1 MNQLRNYIR
10 LMRVKHYIKNILIFM
25 PLFFAGKIY
34 DWNELSVA
42 VTGFFAFCCVSS
54 SVYIF
59 NDLIDLEKDRRHP
72 TKKYRPI
79 ASGQVSVKQAVG
91 LIVVCLFLSILVL
104 VVASNLGGSIFL
116 LLYIIVNIAYSVR
129 LKEYPIMDI
138 VLLASGFVIRMFYGG
153 YLTDVPISGWLYLVV
168 VSGSLYMGLGKR
180 RNELR
185 GGNETRK
192 VLKYYNHSFLEKNMY
207 VCVAL
212 ANVFYALWA
221 MEFRNTCMIW
231 TVPVFMIIL
240 MRYSF
245 DVEGDFDGDPV
256 EVILQDR
263 ILITLIA
270 AYAVCLS
277 VLLYW

>member
-1 MNQLRNYIR
+1 MN
-10 LMRVKHYIKNILIFM
+10 
-25 PLFFAGKIY
+25 
-34 DWNELSVA
+34 
-42 VTGFFAFCCVSS
+42 
-54 SVYIF
+54 
-59 NDLIDLEKDRRHP
+59 
-72 TKKYRPI
+72 
-79 ASGQVSVKQAVG
+79 
-91 LIVVCLFLSILVL
+91 
-104 VVASNLGGSIFL
+104 
-116 LLYIIVNIAYSVR
+116 
-129 LKEYPIMDI
+129 
-138 VLLASGFVIRMFYGG
+138 YGG
-153 YLTDVPISGWLYLVV
+153 
-168 VSGSLYMGLGKR
+168 
-180 RNELR
+180 

-192 VLKYYNHSFLEKNMY
+192 VLKYYNYSFLEKNMY
-207 VCVAL
+207 VCVAS

-221 MEFRNTCMIW
+221 MEFRNTYMIW